1 MNNTLIII
9 AVLFLTGC
17 AHFSGSRPHEIQQ
30 IEETTNGNLNGKLV
44 KDGPVHDAQQK
55 LLDAFVKAFAEG
67 DAEGCANLY
76 TADTIYMQAGLP
88 MEKGRNVVLQGYKEF
103 FDSRTN
109 KLIEI
114 SEPIEEVISFGD
126 MAVIRGSGKN
136 VEETSTGD
144 RIIKTYKYMIL
155 SEKQK
160 DGSWLMKW
168 DIYNFDANY

>member
-1 MNNTLIII
+1 M
-9 AVLFLTGC
+9 G
-17 AHFSGSRPHEIQQ
+17 
-30 IEETTNGNLNGKLV
+30 
-44 KDGPVHDAQQK
+44 
-55 LLDAFVKAFAEG
+55 
-67 DAEGCANLY
+67 
-76 TADTIYMQAGLP
+76 AGLQ
-88 MEKGRNVVLQGYKEF
+88 MERGTNVVLQGYKEV
-103 FDSRTN
+103 FDRRTN
-109 KLIEI
+109 KLSEI